1 MAQTKSKVSPIPRL
15 TRAGARKASQE
26 AKAASQNE
34 EFKQQ
39 SEQESDDKQ
48 SSISASDSGEEEGGS
63 VDEDGMY
70 DVIYVGSRSSSPVNV
85 SSNVEDETEI
95 GLSVENNV
103 GDLSIIQE
111 QAHVW
116 SELGEEIESL
126 QGAMPELEEFDSF
139 EFQEISPT
147 WTYGQEETQG
157 MSSGGGDTD
166 GPNISQYQERFRCE
180 TPEMQLFSTL
190 VALQPQ
196 SLRQVTPQ
204 AEDDIIFS
212 NFVHDGDY
220 VHGEVD
226 KTSVGSI
233 PAGTNNSGNL
243 VEVQTLGVESDPKD
257 ICSAPA
263 LHGVSDAAHPTADE
277 STNQTFGSMAAEGCV
292 SAEHAPPTA
301 VSQAFLTPIHEVTQ
315 QSTSV
320 WDDFDEPYKAL
331 SPVWKGPNGPRQAF
345 GTLLPPRQA
354 TIGSTSGFID
364 PGLFEL
370 GYNSVTTETQLTE
383 LSRFAPA
390 GVIGNEPQPPPT
402 AFLDNP
408 VTTETQLTELSQNT
422 LADVTGNKMHP
433 ALGPSRRT
441 ITPPTRK
448 AGMRKPSERKPR
460 SKKAI
465 AASKQIRVESVVEP
479 VAGSVVDSV
488 PESAHQSVPVAPESY
503 PSHADHETWYALTDF
518 IQMENAK
525 GSTDVQ
531 TSGPLSSLT
540 IPVSSN
546 TSSIIFP
553 ALSTV
558 MANASSSSIIP
569 VSNTKPSIIVPALP
583 AIVADASSSSTVP
596 AVVTEKKRGSNNK
609 AYVRP
614 PRTKARLEQTRIEKA
629 ANLAELD
636 ELIADAHR
644 RALIEAATGSTCGP
658 VEFKQGPNINK
669 HPKSLTHGIMHVTF
683 ANKGEMPAYIEAAY
697 LEKVRRF
704 TASPTGSMR
713 GRRAR
718 DEGTDVEILNLPEIP
733 RWQCKI
739 CNEILPTSWALKL
752 HRKIH
757 PVHSICEVCNKT
769 FTRGPSHRR
778 HMGKAHPGFASCTC
792 YCGRVFSNGKFLEK
806 HQRTCD
812 TYIRENDSEFSDPEE
827 EQTGE
832 SSASQQRTSNKDDIV
847 MGNTSEGEDEKVD
860 EDEEM
865 VDIHDNM
872 GEEEEQGMTRKGKE
886 VYRY

>member
-157 MSSGGGDTD
+157 
-166 GPNISQYQERFRCE
+166 QERFRCE

-204 AEDDIIFS
+204 ADDDIIFS
-212 NFVHDGDY
+212 NFVQDGDY

-233 PAGTNNSGNL
+233 HAGTNNVGNP

-257 ICSAPA
+257 ICSAPVF
-263 LHGVSDAAHPTADE
+263 HGVSDAAHPTADE

-301 VSQAFLTPIHEVTQ
+301 VSQAFLTPIHEEVTQ

-422 LADVTGNKMHP
+422 LADVT
-433 ALGPSRRT
+433 
-441 ITPPTRK
+441 
-448 AGMRKPSERKPR
+448 
-460 SKKAI
+460 
-465 AASKQIRVESVVEP
+465 VVEP

-546 TSSIIFP
+546 ISSIIFP

-832 SSASQQRTSNKDDIV
+832 SSASQQRTSNEDDIV
-847 MGNTSEGEDEKVD
+847 MGNTSDGEDEKVD